1 MTDIHANE
9 RVIAEWLELE
19 IHGPAAG
26 MDDPDVLYA
35 IGPRLYFVK
44 RDNEGHAIPVHWSPS
59 TDANLWPGI
68 VEKALDNPELAA
80 MFETRLE
87 RQGIITVLDVL
98 DYGPAAWTP
107 ALAQAIR
114 EMKEANDD

>member
-1 MTDIHANE
+1 MTDNADE
-9 RVIAEWLELE
+9 RVIAEWFAHMFHDSATASDEERIRDGDFFTGSEDEVFLAL
-19 IHGPAAG
+19 PA
-26 MDDPDVLYA
+26 DKS
-35 IGPRLYFVK
+35 I
-44 RDNEGHAIPVHWSPS
+44 HWSPS

-68 VEKALDNPELAA
+68 VEKVLDNPELAA

-98 DYGPAAWTP
+98 DYGPEAWTR

-114 EMKEANDD
+114 QMKGGG